1 MHCDSIETVHKSRK
15 LKISDMLLENRRSQ
29 ITRKE
34 KKKNN
39 IATGYVSLAKRM
51 MFFHLEIR
59 SGSELKDRSTMNK

>member
-34 KKKNN
+34 KKNN

-59 SGSELKDRSTMNK
+59 SGSEFKDRSTMNK